1 MQLRRVRLTEGE
13 RCSTAVWDDARER
26 WIPLVP
32 ALEALG
38 ERDLLRGS
46 DDDVLALLADEH
58 LRRVAAN
65 VVDRSREH
73 DFAGSLD
80 LEPALLPFEPRALRA
95 FSLYERHHVQAARG
109 LVRRYAPAPARV
121 VVAAYERS
129 GRTFPALKPKKLFH
143 KQPAFY
149 MGNHLTFVPDGA
161 DVRWPPYARDLD
173 YELELA
179 FVLARPVRD
188 ASPEEAEAAIGGF
201 FVINDF
207 SARDVQW
214 RELRETSFGPV
225 VKTKTFANGM
235 GAEVVSADEVLS
247 RIDHLT
253 ATVRVNGE
261 VWGESNTGGAAHS
274 PAEMVA
280 YASEGEQLQRGEVF
294 AMGTLPGCCGLEL
307 DRWIKRG
314 DEVSLEIEGVGML
327 RNRVVA
333 GS

>member
-1 MQLRRVRLTEGE
+1 VRLRRVRLTEGD
-13 RCSTAVWDDARER
+13 RFSTAVWDEAGER
-26 WIPLVP
+26 WLPLVP

-38 ERDLLRGS
+38 ERDLLGGC
-46 DDDVLALLADEH
+46 DDDILALLADER
-58 LRRVAAN
+58 LRGAAVE

-73 DFAGSLD
+73 DFSGSLE

-109 LVRRYAPAPARV
+109 LVRRYAPGPARAA
-121 VVAAYERS
+121 VAAFERT
-129 GRTFPALKPKKLFH
+129 GQTFPALKPKKLFYE
-143 KQPAFY
+143 KPAFY
-149 MGNHLTFVPDGA
+149 MGNPLTFVPDGA

-188 ASPEEAEAAIGGF
+188 VSPAEAEAAIGGF

-235 GAEVVSADEVLS
+235 G
-247 RIDHLT
+247 
-253 ATVRVNGE
+253 
-261 VWGESNTGGAAHS
+261 HS
-274 PAEMVA
+274 PGAMVA

-294 AMGTLPGCCGLEL
+294 AMGTLPGCCGLEI
-307 DRWIKRG
+307 DRWIKPG
-314 DEVSLEIEGVGML
+314 DQVALEIDGVGTL
-327 RNRVVA
+327 SNRIVTGPA
-333 GS
+333 RP

>member
-1 MQLRRVRLTEGE
+1 VRLRRVRLTEGD
-13 RCSTAVWDDARER
+13 RFSTAVWDGGGER
-26 WIPLVP
+26 WLPLGP

-38 ERDLLRGS
+38 ERDLLRGC
-46 DDDVLALLADEH
+46 DDDVLALLADER
-58 LRRVAAN
+58 LRDAAAD
-65 VVDRSREH
+65 VVERSREH
-73 DFAGSLD
+73 DFAGSLE

-109 LVRRYAPAPARV
+109 LVRRYAPAPARAA
-121 VVAAYERS
+121 VAAYERS
-129 GRTFPALKPKKLFH
+129 GLTFPALKPKKLFFE
-143 KQPAFY
+143 KPAFY

-188 ASPEEAEAAIGGF
+188 VSPEEAEAAIGGF

-235 GAEVVSADEVLS
+235 GADVVSADEVLS

-253 ATVRVNGE
+253 ATVHVNRE
-261 VWGESNTGGAAHS
+261 VWGKSNTGGAAHS
-274 PAEMVA
+274 PGAMVA

-294 AMGTLPGCCGLEL
+294 AMGTLPGCCGLEI
-307 DRWIKRG
+307 DRWINHG
-314 DEVSLEIEGVGML
+314 DEVALEIEGVGTL

-333 GS
+333 GA